1 MLVYINT
8 NPNTSVLKYDW
19 DASTYDNISNVIESW
34 GLDLIERLN
43 LKGNEIVL
51 DAGCGSGRL
60 TKIISTKL
68 PKGKVFSVDLDS
80 SMIKLANERLGKI
93 SNVKFIQS
101 NICDIELQ
109 DKIDVIFS
117 NAVLHW
123 ISNHRKVFRH
133 FWQILKPNGQLS
145 IQCGG
150 YGNLTKT
157 LSVFNKVRKSLEFCN
172 YFCNRKGESIWK
184 EPWYFAKAEDTEK
197 ILKEIGFKNIEVFLE
212 NKVAKF
218 HDKEDYFIFIKQL
231 FYDHI

>member
-19 DASTYDNISNVIESW
+19 DALTYDNISDVIESW

-109 DKIDVIFS
+109 DKIDVIFQMLYYIGS
-117 NAVLHW
+117 QITEKCLDIFGKFSNQMVNYQFNAV
-123 ISNHRKVFRH
+123 
-133 FWQILKPNGQLS
+133 
-145 IQCGG
+145 
-150 YGNLTKT
+150 
-157 LSVFNKVRKSLEFCN
+157 
-172 YFCNRKGESIWK
+172 
-184 EPWYFAKAEDTEK
+184 DM
-197 ILKEIGFKNIEVFLE
+197 EI
-212 NKVAKF
+212 
-218 HDKEDYFIFIKQL
+218 
-231 FYDHI
+231 